1 MTHMPNVRFGVDEPV
16 SLGAHE
22 LTLLVKAMAFAAERH
37 KDQRRKDRE
46 ASPYINHP
54 LALVDVL
61 VREADIHDHRII
73 ISALLHDTI
82 EDTETTG
89 VEIEE
94 EFGAAVRGI
103 VEEVTDDK
111 HLGRSACKRRQIERA
126 PHLSTEARAVK
137 LADKIC
143 NLRDIARQAP
153 VGWEL
158 ERCQAYFDWAK
169 QVIDGLR
176 GEHPKLE
183 ALFDDI
189 FRQRP
194 G

>member
-1 MTHMPNVRFGVDEPV
+1 MFDLGVGKPV
-16 SLGAHE
+16 SLDVQE
-22 LTLLVKAMAFAAERH
+22 LALLVKAMAFAADRH
-37 KDQRRKDRE
+37 KDQRRKDLE

-61 VREADIHDHRII
+61 VREAGIHDHRVM

-82 EDTETTG
+82 EDTETSAA
-89 VEIEE
+89 EIEQ
-94 EFGAAVRGI
+94 EFGATIRSI

-111 HLGRSACKRRQIERA
+111 DLGRSVCKRRQVERA
-126 PHLSTEARAVK
+126 PYLSTEARAVK

-176 GEHPKLE
+176 GEHAKLE

-189 FRQRP
+189 YRQRP